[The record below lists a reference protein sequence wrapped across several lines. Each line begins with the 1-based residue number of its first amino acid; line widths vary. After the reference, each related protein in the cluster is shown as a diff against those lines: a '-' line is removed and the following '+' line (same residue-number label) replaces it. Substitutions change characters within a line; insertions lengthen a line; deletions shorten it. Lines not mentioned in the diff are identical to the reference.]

1 MDSSALFNPLTAAD
15 YKRIKETLAETEKA
29 VPYLAA
35 LAQLGHAVEG
45 HQQTV
50 DAAQQYLTMVLAQF
64 PEP

>member
-1 MDSSALFNPLTAAD
+1 MSDIPLFSPLTATD
-15 YKRIKETLAETEKA
+15 YKRIRETLAEAEKA

-50 DAAQQYLTMVLAQF
+50 DAAQQYLTAVLAQF
-64 PEP
+64 PEQ